1 MNKKQIMRPKRIY
14 VNSKTLQKVTAENH
28 AGHTMRV
35 KAFASKQDVEYTD
48 LSQVWHDGSEVPLVD
63 RRIIYE
69 SYQKQGCFY
78 SAKYIGNPLQ
88 FINDVKRGAYAKDLF
103 PHKTTTL

>member
-1 MNKKQIMRPKRIY
+1 MRPKRIY

-48 LSQVWHDGSEVPLVD
+48 LSQVWHTADEEVNIGSGSTGVVYQCEDGSTDCFYNAIDLLTVD
-63 RRIIYE
+63 RT
-69 SYQKQGCFY
+69 
-78 SAKYIGNPLQ
+78 AKPKI
-88 FINDVKRGAYAKDLF
+88 VRWAYVKDLL
-103 PHKTTTL
+103 PEGGAE